1 MIHVA
6 LFYSIIL
13 PTRRIRSA
21 DLADVAALA
30 GLRLITTVLSTGNL
44 ILDDEADPT
53 ALESRLESATLTLFS
68 KAIPVFVR
76 SAPEFRD
83 LTKSNPFPDAN
94 PAQTAVRILRKNPA
108 PETVTRL
115 QTRLQPQERFAATDR
130 ALWATTTGTLSD
142 SPLFRAIN
150 SAAIGQGTSRNASA
164 LGKIAAALA

>member
-1 MIHVA
+1 MRQVA

-21 DLADVAALA
+21 DLAAVAQSA

-44 ILDDEADPT
+44 ILDDYADPP
-53 ALESRLESATLTLFS
+53 ALESRFESATLTLLG

-83 LTKSNPFPDAN
+83 LTEGNPFPDAN
-94 PAQTAVRILRKNPA
+94 PAQTAVRILRQNPT
-108 PETVTRL
+108 PETLARL
-115 QTRLQPQERFAATDR
+115 QTLLNRQERFAAADR
-130 ALWATTTGTLSD
+130 ALWLTSTGALAER
-142 SPLFRAIN
+142 PLFRAIN
-150 SAAIGQGTSRNASA
+150 SPAIGQGTSRNASA